1 MATFYTRSRS
11 SLVDSRRALANTWY
25 DTIDAFFS
33 ISDSDD
39 FNSSELFLKEFIA
52 MGLVLNFVH
61 IEIIALKFIQD
72 SYLDHQGL
80 RAWWPILLRVLVGLF
95 TIPIALTAL
104 SDKETLFPRAGDLY
118 IRFGPAAFTYVKL
131 IGYSALE
138 YIFVGGGMLLYHG
151 LPAWPPARLDRDDIH
166 ASLYRAFAI
175 VIVTQDHSTS
185 LLTRLG
191 VAVNSYLMLQA
202 CITTAGCVIAIVA
215 GIVALATGIGKA
227 VGADLYWPEGLN
239 KRDTDHDGV
248 GNAAS
253 PAKSGEP
260 EQVGGPGGPVADG
273 AL

>member
-1 MATFYTRSRS
+1 MATFYTHSRS
-11 SLVDSRRALANTWY
+11 SLVDNRRAFANTWY
-25 DTIDAFFS
+25 DTIDAIFS
-33 ISDSDD
+33 IAGSDD
-39 FNSSELFLKEFIA
+39 FSSMESFLTGFIA

-80 RAWWPILLRVLVGLF
+80 RAWWPILLRVLASLVI
-95 TIPIALTAL
+95 TSVALTIY
-104 SDKETLFPRAGDLY
+104 SDQETLLLKAVDLY

-175 VIVTQDHSTS
+175 VIFTQDHSTS
-185 LLTRLG
+185 FLSRLG
-191 VAVNSYLMLQA
+191 VAVNGYLMLQA
-202 CITTAGCVIAIVA
+202 CITIVGCAILIMACV
-215 GIVALATGIGKA
+215 VALLTGIGKA

-239 KRDTDHDGV
+239 KRDTQNDGI

-253 PAKSGEP
+253 PASS
-260 EQVGGPGGPVADG
+260 
-273 AL
+273 